1 MPRAPAVKFFIRAF
15 LLLAFL
21 LALPF
26 LLEAGL
32 AAYDYS
38 EPIARPGSVEA
49 DGSEVAEGLNRR
61 FFSEPHYRSVGLGVR
76 FELPSAALGAGTE
89 PPAAMRGR
97 FRLLA
102 LTTVLPP
109 EAGPAPPQSAV
120 EQVAFGFV
128 LPQPEPRAVAR
139 ARSEKAPLVWV
150 PEPETDADRA
160 AAEKLATLSFPPDR
174 TFEIDLDFRT
184 PVPAGLKAVFTYS
197 KGTRSIL
204 RGSFLEPIARTFM
217 NIAP

>member
-1 MPRAPAVKFFIRAF
+1 MKFFLRAF

-32 AAYDYS
+32 SLYDHS
-38 EPIARPGSVEA
+38 EPAARPGAVEV
-49 DGSEVAEGLNRR
+49 DGAAVSEGLNRR
-61 FFSEPHYRSVGLGVR
+61 FFSEPHYRSVGLGFR
-76 FELPSAALGAGTE
+76 FEMIPTNFVAGSE
-89 PPAAMRGR
+89 PPPEMRGR

-102 LTTVLPP
+102 LTTALPP
-109 EAGPAPPQSAV
+109 EAGPKPPASAV
-120 EQVAFGFV
+120 EQIAFNFV
-128 LPQPEPRAVAR
+128 LSPPETRRFATAI
-139 ARSEKAPLVWV
+139 ADKTPLRWT
-150 PEPETDADRA
+150 PEPETDADREA
-160 AAEKLATLSFPPDR
+160 ADKLASISFPPDR

-184 PVPAGLKAVFTYS
+184 PVPAGLRAVFTYS

-204 RGSFLEPIARTFM
+204 RGSFLEPIARNFM

>member
-1 MPRAPAVKFFIRAF
+1 MPRVHAVKFFLRAF

-38 EPIARPGSVEA
+38 EPAAKPGAVEVDGARISQ
-49 DGSEVAEGLNRR
+49 GLNRR
-61 FFSEPHYRSVGLGVR
+61 FFSEPHWRSVGLGFR
-76 FELPSAALGAGTE
+76 FELDGTNLVAGAE
-89 PPAAMRGR
+89 PPAEMRGR

-102 LTTVLPP
+102 LATALPP
-109 EAGPAPPQSAV
+109 EAGPQPPASAV
-120 EQVAFGFV
+120 EQLAFNFG
-128 LPQPEPRAVAR
+128 LPRQEARRVAR
-139 ARSEKAPLVWV
+139 AAAEGVPLVWT
-150 PEPETDADRA
+150 PEPESDADRE
-160 AAEKLATLSFPPDR
+160 AAEKLATFSFPPDR
-174 TFEIDLDFRT
+174 TFEADLDFRT
-184 PVPAGLKAVFTYS
+184 PVPSGLRAVFTYS

-204 RGSFLEPIARTFM
+204 RGSFLEPIARNFM

>member
-1 MPRAPAVKFFIRAF
+1 MKFFLRAF

-38 EPIARPGSVEA
+38 EPIARPGAAEA
-49 DGSEVAEGLNRR
+49 DGAAVAEGLNRR
-61 FFSEPHYRSVGLGVR
+61 FFSEPRFRAVGLGFR
-76 FELPSAALGAGTE
+76 FEQPASNVVARGEGQAAV
-89 PPAAMRGR
+89 RGR

-102 LTTVLPP
+102 LATVLPP
-109 EAGPAPPQSAV
+109 EAGPAPPATAV
-120 EQVAFGFV
+120 ERVAFNFV
-128 LPQPEPRAVAR
+128 LPVPEQRRAARAVADGT
-139 ARSEKAPLVWV
+139 PLVWAF
-150 PEPETDADRA
+150 EPETDADREA
-160 AAEKLATLSFPPDR
+160 AAKLDSFSFRPDR

-184 PVPAGLKAVFTYS
+184 PVPPGLSAVFTYS

-204 RGSFLEPIARTFM
+204 RGSFLEPVARKFM

>member
-1 MPRAPAVKFFIRAF
+1 MKFFLRAF

-32 AAYDYS
+32 AAYDYT
-38 EPIARPGSVEA
+38 EPVAKPGAVEV
-49 DGSEVAEGLNRR
+49 DGAPVVQGLNRR
-61 FFSEPHYRSVGLGVR
+61 FFSEPHWRSV
-76 FELPSAALGAGTE
+76 ALGFRFALDGTNLVAGAE
-89 PPAAMRGR
+89 PPAEMRGR

-102 LTTVLPP
+102 LATALPP
-109 EAGPAPPQSAV
+109 EAGPQPPASAV
-120 EQVAFGFV
+120 EQAAFNFV
-128 LPQPEPRAVAR
+128 LRPPERRRGAR
-139 ARSEKAPLVWV
+139 AAAEKIPLVWT
-150 PEPETDADRA
+150 PEPETDADREA
-160 AAEKLATLSFPPDR
+160 ADKLASISFPPDR

-184 PVPAGLKAVFTYS
+184 PVPAGLRAVFTYS

-204 RGSFLEPIARTFM
+204 RGSFLEPIARNFM